1 MYTSKKRR
9 TSRHQQYQYP
19 FRKPADSM
27 PCGIICQLHYDGG
40 GSVQY
45 HDASGASVCLPFLQ
59 GAKLR
64 IGQQVAFAVSQRGEA
79 IDIEVCG
86 GQQENSNK
94 NAGCD
99 PLALEISDWIPP
111 VLPTTKVSRELQT
124 RRLQRSIGKFNNATP
139 DERMEMLTQA
149 EGLLENLLNEAT
161 LDGNAICRLVCRCV
175 GWLHLEKNALEKNA
189 QASVE
194 SKCVADAV
202 AGVSQ
207 PTNLQCRVRRLLI
220 LALSSLDLSDITT
233 YQAVET
239 AVAYIAQLMKA
250 CDDKASRARQWQRLG
265 ELIGNFGGGDCD
277 DCANQPG
284 RSQDT
289 PGRPKV
295 GILCSQDPG
304 TFLEANHETKMLKRQ
319 ITGEDR
325 AGMLEGAY
333 YPSKKVKGLDSV
345 FSSDEAVRLEC
356 PMCHESISSNWYWK
370 HPKTEDV
377 YVLVP
382 SKGHSACN
390 RKVGKRC
397 YWRADGK
404 PTLLD
409 NFQQLDFCPHHR
421 RRVVCRDCGGS
432 QICCHQKPWYHCAVC
447 KMRPRIRKK
456 RVKPQNGKASYGSYV
471 WAVGVI
477 SPPFLR

>member
-1 MYTSKKRR
+1 M
-9 TSRHQQYQYP
+9 
-19 FRKPADSM
+19 
-27 PCGIICQLHYDGG
+27 
-40 GSVQY
+40 QY

-79 IDIEVCG
+79 IDIEVIEVCG

-94 NAGCD
+94 NAGCE
-99 PLALEISDWIPP
+99 PFALEISDWIPS
-111 VLPTTKVSRELQT
+111 VLPIAKVSRELQT

-175 GWLHLEKNALEKNA
+175 GWLHPENA
-189 QASVE
+189 QASLE
-194 SKCVADAV
+194 SKCVATDAV

-277 DCANQPG
+277 CANQPG

-295 GILCSQDPG
+295 GILFCQDPGDPG

-325 AGMLEGAY
+325 AGMLEGVY
-333 YPSKKVKGLDSV
+333 FPSKKVKGLDSV
-345 FSSDEAVRLEC
+345 FSSAVLTKLCDWNAPCAMKVSVATGTGSIPKLRMSMCWFHPKVIQLATERLARDVTGGQMASRLCWRISSSWTFVRTIVGVWSVEIVEVARFVATRSRGTIVPFAKC
-356 PMCHESISSNWYWK
+356 DHES
-370 HPKTEDV
+370 
-377 YVLVP
+377 
-382 SKGHSACN
+382 G
-390 RKVGKRC
+390 RKVSSRKM
-397 YWRADGK
+397 AK
-404 PTLLD
+404 PAMAAMGCGCDLST
-409 NFQQLDFCPHHR
+409 FFEIMP
-421 RRVVCRDCGGS
+421 RV
-432 QICCHQKPWYHCAVC
+432 
-447 KMRPRIRKK
+447 
-456 RVKPQNGKASYGSYV
+456 
-471 WAVGVI
+471 
-477 SPPFLR
+477 